1 MSDIEEKK
9 SQIIKA
15 QGELQTVHS
24 DFGLMKVNRFLVAV
38 VFSLMTLV
46 LILGFLLF
54 PDQSI
59 NFKYKDKGNISARIG
74 NADMSPVLSAEVK
87 TLKGQMIGLV
97 SGSIESKLRTLEES
111 IRLGSVNNSLGTIED
126 LKNDVKVLR
135 SYSEPVE
142 NTEKTGI
149 ANEQVLQ
156 EVSQLKKLIYVSL
169 ASCGLMLAAVAGIWL
184 KNSNRLSYKKVITHY
199 LGRH

>member
-15 QGELQTVHS
+15 QGELQTIHT
-24 DFGLMKVNRFLVAV
+24 DFGLMKVNRLLAAV
-38 VFSLMTLV
+38 VFSLMALV

-54 PDQSI
+54 PDQAI
-59 NFKYKDKGNISARIG
+59 NFKYKGNLSARA
-74 NADMSPVLSAEVK
+74 NADMSPVLSAEVN

-111 IRLGSVNNSLGTIED
+111 IRLGTVTSSLGTIED
-126 LKNDVKVLR
+126 LKNDVRVLR
-135 SYSEPVE
+135 SYSEPPDNAE
-142 NTEKTGI
+142 TSGI
-149 ANEQVLQ
+149 ANEQILQ
-156 EVSQLKKLIYVSL
+156 EVSQLKKLIYMSL

-184 KNSNRLSYKKVITHY
+184 KNSNRLPYKKIITHY
-199 LGRH
+199 LGKH